1 MIELSTEIKT
11 QQINEAITDK
21 KNIKIH
27 ACDVS
32 QLAQVEEVIG
42 SIKTTN
48 ILVNNAGITRIG
60 NAENTNETDFERI
73 FNVNVK
79 GVYHCMH
86 NCIPKMK
93 TKSGNVIVNMASVA
107 SSRDYPIN
115 GGFIYLNN

>member
-1 MIELSTEIKT
+1 M
-11 QQINEAITDK
+11 
-21 KNIKIH
+21 
-27 ACDVS
+27 S

-42 SIKTTN
+42 SIKTIN

-93 TKSGNVIVNMASVA
+93 GGNVIVNMASVA

-115 GGFIYLNN
+115 DGFIYLNN